1 MDIRL
6 VCLVLLLVPL
16 PLHFREIRQNIT
28 DNPCLEH
35 QAWALIV
42 SKNKA
47 FKMIVLASFELFF
60 LVFDFVSNSLKWLD
74 GVSPEK

>member
-1 MDIRL
+1 MDILL

-16 PLHFREIRQNIT
+16 PLHFRGIRQNIT

-42 SKNKA
+42 SKNSEFS
-47 FKMIVLASFELFF
+47 FKIIVSVKKNFFVRQIFFSFFEIL
-60 LVFDFVSNSLKWLD
+60 L
-74 GVSPEK
+74 PIP

>member
-1 MDIRL
+1 MDILL

-16 PLHFREIRQNIT
+16 PLHFRGIRQNIT

-42 SKNKA
+42 SKNSE
-47 FKMIVLASFELFF
+47 FSYNSTTFLLLLASF
-60 LVFDFVSNSLKWLD
+60 WLLL
-74 GVSPEK
+74 EN